1 MELVAG
7 VAFARGASGT
17 SFSVLLR
24 LLADPIIWAMIGF
37 GAGIYFFFRGF
48 APLRRKRFMQNIPR
62 STIRGAALGLVEVS
76 GKVEGPYTILAPLS
90 EMDCFYYRAV
100 ARQGGERTAIEET
113 LSAPFFL
120 DDGTGKCFASNYHQG
135 L

>member
-7 VAFARGASGT
+7 VALASWT
-17 SFSVLLR
+17 NRMSFPVLLR
-24 LLADPIIWAMIGF
+24 LVADPIIWSMIGF

-120 DDGTGKCFASNYHQG
+120 DDGTGKCFASNYDQG